1 MIDTTKKRKVKRVS
15 KIGIKT
21 YLNLTDERF
30 LKEKLKE
37 GLLDEKGKH
46 LTMSSIIRK
55 YVHLG
60 LVNEKNTQHAQYS
73 LRDQVVRKSLFRLMD
88 EFMSPMQTSIN
99 KLIEENTALRREID
113 YTLKKNDSNSID
125 LMHSISNL
133 KDDLI
138 LEFGKVKTDRYS
150 ELSFKNLF
158 ILRAVF
164 YVFLL
169 GYHHKTIPNDKSAE
183 EAWIEIVKVVHR
195 KAGELSLEELVEK
208 DADGLENEIKKLA
221 GTSYREAKES
231 MDIS

>member
-1 MIDTTKKRKVKRVS
+1 MTDTIKKRKVKRVS

-37 GLLDEKGKH
+37 GLFDEKGKP

-73 LRDQVVRKSLFRLMD
+73 LRDQVVRQSLFRLMD

-99 KLIEENTALRREID
+99 KLIEENTALRRELD

-125 LMHSISNL
+125 LMQSISNL

-169 GYHHKTIPNDKSAE
+169 GYHHKTIPNDQSAE
-183 EAWIEIVKVVHR
+183 ETWIKIVKVVHR

-208 DADGLENEIKKLA
+208 DTDGLENEIKKLA